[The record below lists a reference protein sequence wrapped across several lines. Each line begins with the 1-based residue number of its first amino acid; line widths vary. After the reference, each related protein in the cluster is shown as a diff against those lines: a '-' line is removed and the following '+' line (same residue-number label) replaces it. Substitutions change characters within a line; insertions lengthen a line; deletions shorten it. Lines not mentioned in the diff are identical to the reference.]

1 MKLKVKITFEA
12 DVSTILIFKQLN
24 NMLNNNN
31 KNELLIQI

>member
-1 MKLKVKITFEA
+1 MKLKVKITFET